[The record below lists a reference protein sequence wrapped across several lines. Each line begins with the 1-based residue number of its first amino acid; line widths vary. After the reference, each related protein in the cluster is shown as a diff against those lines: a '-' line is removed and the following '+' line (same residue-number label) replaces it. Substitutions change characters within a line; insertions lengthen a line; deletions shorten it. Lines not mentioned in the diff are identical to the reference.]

1 MLNSFPIALVAGA
14 LLGFLAGLGTG
25 GGSLLLLWLTLIIG
39 IESETA
45 RTINLLFFFSS
56 SGSVSVLR
64 LKKGAVQLK
73 RILPGM
79 VAGCMAAAG
88 FSILGRYMDANILKK
103 FFGILLLITGLREL
117 FYRPRKA
124 R

>member
-1 MLNSFPIALVAGA
+1 
-14 LLGFLAGLGTG
+14 
-25 GGSLLLLWLTLIIG
+25 LTLIIG

-45 RTINLLFFFSS
+45 RTINLLFFLTAA
-56 SGSVSVLR
+56 GSVSALR
-64 LKKGAVQLK
+64 LKKGAIQLK

-79 VAGCMAAAG
+79 IGGCLAAAG

-103 FFGILLLITGLREL
+103 FFGVLLLITGLREL